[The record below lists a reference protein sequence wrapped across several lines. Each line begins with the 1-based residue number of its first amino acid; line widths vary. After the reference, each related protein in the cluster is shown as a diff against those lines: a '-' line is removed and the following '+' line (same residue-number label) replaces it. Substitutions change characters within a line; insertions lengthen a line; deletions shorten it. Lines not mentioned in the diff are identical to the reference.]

1 MDRWTLATATGL
13 TLLLGTSLQAQ
24 NPVDGQVVENS
35 RFGQTNVIGGA
46 GPTGAGFFTQELPAG
61 FRIQG
66 INPPA
71 WRVPGGTGPGGPLP
85 KGRILRTP
93 SSQKLMDQIE
103 KRKKASLSRSA
114 RNRAAIRSR
123 RPDTRSGASWDHL
136 RERRSRQEGA
146 KYTPQGRIAPD
157 PTLRPRE
164 KTQGIRSARPA
175 EPAVSGELEAVTRAR
190 QKQADR
196 LAQWNA
202 ERAERRKLQEEAL
215 ARVLAHRSQR
225 AEAKATSERNASRRF
240 GMSGGVA
247 PRR

>member
-1 MDRWTLATATGL
+1 MDRWTLATTAGL
-13 TLLLGTSLQAQ
+13 ALLLGTSLQAQ
-24 NPVDGQVVENS
+24 NPADGQVVENS

-46 GPTGAGFFTQELPAG
+46 GPSGAGFFTQELPAG

-71 WRVPGGTGPGGPLP
+71 WRVPGGTGAGPLP
-85 KGRILRTP
+85 EGRIIRTP
-93 SSQKLMDQIE
+93 SSQKLMDQIN
-103 KRKKASLSRSA
+103 KRKTASLSRSA

-123 RPDTRSGASWDHL
+123 RPDTRSGASWDRL
-136 RERRSRQEGA
+136 RERRSRLEGA

-164 KTQGIRSARPA
+164 KTQGIRSARKA
-175 EPAVSGELEAVTRAR
+175 EPAVSSELEAVSRAR
-190 QKQADR
+190 QQQTDR
-196 LAQWNA
+196 VTQWQA
-202 ERAERRKLQEEAL
+202 ERAERRKLQEAAL
-215 ARVLAHRSQR
+215 ARVLAHRSR
-225 AEAKATSERNASRRF
+225 TAEAKATTERNATRRF